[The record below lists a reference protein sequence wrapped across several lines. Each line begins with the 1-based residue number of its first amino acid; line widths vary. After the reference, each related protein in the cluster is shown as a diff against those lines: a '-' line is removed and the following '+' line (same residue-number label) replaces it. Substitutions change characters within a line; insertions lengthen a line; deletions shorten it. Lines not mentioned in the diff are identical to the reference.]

1 MPMYSGMST
10 VMPRKS
16 IWGERKVKLDAS
28 LTPSS
33 KQWWEE
39 KAALHNCSGI
49 SDLLE
54 RVARGLITL

>member
-1 MPMYSGMST
+1 MST